1 MFCTEELKF
10 VNDILLLHPTQGA
23 SKSAKIIGKSKSN
36 LNTALLQLL
45 LLFVA
50 DTAPGIGFIGKS
62 EWLLPLYTHPAQ
74 TDW

>member
-1 MFCTEELKF
+1 M
-10 VNDILLLHPTQGA
+10 NDILLLHPTQGA

-50 DTAPGIGFIGKS
+50 DTAPGFGFIGKS
-62 EWLLPLYTHPAQ
+62 E
-74 TDW
+74 

>member
-1 MFCTEELKF
+1 MFCNEELKF

-23 SKSAKIIGKSKSN
+23 SKFEIRIGKSKSN
-36 LNTALLQLL
+36 LKTPLLQLL

-50 DTAPGIGFIGKS
+50 ETAPGFGSIGKS
-62 EWLLPLYTHPAQ
+62 SWFPQPAQ